1 MKVRLPRKLAKP
13 HKSPQHQFPLQFNGE
28 MRTVKIAEPPCHREN
43 RQKVIRMSIL
53 KTVSKTHLAIAS
65 LMLVLGSAS
74 AQAST
79 IDQAINDSVQP
90 ITDALASFIFY
101 SVTVGGAEVPL
112 IVCWLILGALFFT
125 LYFKF
130 INLRGFRHAIDIV
143 SGRYADP
150 DHPGEVS
157 HFQALTT
164 AVSGTVGIGNI
175 AGVAIVVSLGGPGAI
190 FWLIVAGLLGMA
202 TKFVECTL
210 GVKYRQQNPDGSV
223 SGGPMYYLQRGFE
236 ARGMPKIGKG
246 LGMFFAASIVVGC
259 LGIGN
264 MFQSNQAFAQIVE
277 VTGGATSILSDKG
290 WLIGT
295 ILAVSV
301 SIIIIGGIKS
311 IGKVTEKL
319 VPFMVLLYVT
329 GALVVIGINY
339 QAVPGAFYAIFT
351 QAFSSDGMTGGIVGI
366 MILGFQRAAFSN
378 EAGLGSAAIAH
389 SAVQTNEPLTEGYV
403 ALLEPFIDTVVICT
417 ITGLVLI
424 TSFPTET
431 LTGSGMSGIEMTSA
445 AFESRISWSPIP
457 LSIAA
462 TLFAFST
469 MIAWA
474 YYGIKGWTYLFGE
487 GRRKEHVFSLIFC
500 IFIVIGSSVQ
510 LSAILDLADALIFVM
525 ALPNLVGLFIMAP
538 EVKKDLEVYWMAHKG

>member
-1 MKVRLPRKLAKP
+1 
-13 HKSPQHQFPLQFNGE
+13 
-28 MRTVKIAEPPCHREN
+28 
-43 RQKVIRMSIL
+43 
-53 KTVSKTHLAIAS
+53 
-65 LMLVLGSAS
+65 
-74 AQAST
+74 
-79 IDQAINDSVQP
+79 
-90 ITDALASFIFY
+90 
-101 SVTVGGAEVPL
+101 VPL
-112 IVCWLILGALFFT
+112 IVCWLIFGALFFT
-125 LYFKF
+125 VYFKF
-130 INLRGFRHAIDIV
+130 INLRGFKHAIDIV

-164 AVSGTVGIGNI
+164 AISGTVGIGNI

-190 FWLIVAGLLGMA
+190 FWLVVAGLLGMA

-210 GVKYRQQNPDGSV
+210 GVKYRQHNPDGSV

-236 ARGMPKIGKG
+236 ARGLPKIGKG
-246 LGMFFAASIVVGC
+246 LGVFFAASIVVGC

-277 VTGGATSILSDKG
+277 VTGGTTSALADKG
-290 WLIGT
+290 WLVGVVM
-295 ILAVSV
+295 AVFV
-301 SIIIIGGIKS
+301 AAIIIGGIKS
-311 IGKVTEKL
+311 IGRVTSKL
-319 VPFMVLLYVT
+319 VPFMVLLYVI
-329 GALVVIGINY
+329 GALTIIAMNY

-351 QAFSSDGMTGGIVGI
+351 QAFSSEGVTGGVIGI

-389 SAVQTNEPLTEGYV
+389 SAVQTDEPLTEGYV

-417 ITGLVLI
+417 ITGLVIL
-424 TSFPTET
+424 TSFPPEA
-431 LTGSGMSGIEMTSA
+431 LTSNGMSGIEMTSA
-445 AFESRISWSPIP
+445 AFESRISWSPVP

-474 YYGIKGWTYLFGE
+474 YYGTKGWTYLFGE
-487 GRRKEHVFSLIFC
+487 GRAKEHAFSLIFC

-510 LSAILDLADALIFVM
+510 LSAILDLADALVFVM

-538 EVKKDLEVYWMAHKG
+538 EVKKDLQTYWSKHGG

>member
-1 MKVRLPRKLAKP
+1 M
-13 HKSPQHQFPLQFNGE
+13 
-28 MRTVKIAEPPCHREN
+28 
-43 RQKVIRMSIL
+43 QKTGRRPVIRNNFKIQLGLFTSAL
-53 KTVSKTHLAIAS
+53 LTLAPTVAARD
-65 LMLVLGSAS
+65 
-74 AQAST
+74 
-79 IDQAINDSVQP
+79 IDQMINDTVQP
-90 ITDALASFIFY
+90 ITTAVSSFIFY
-101 SVTVGGAEVPL
+101 SVPVAGTDVPL
-112 IVCWLILGALFFT
+112 IVCWLIFGALFFT
-125 LYFKF
+125 VYFKF
-130 INLRGFRHAIDIV
+130 INLRGFKHAIDIV

-190 FWLIVAGLLGMA
+190 FWLVVAGLLGMA

-210 GVKYRQQNPDGSV
+210 GVKYRQHNLDGSV

-236 ARGMPKIGKG
+236 ARGLPKIGKG
-246 LGMFFAASIVVGC
+246 LGVFFAASIVVGC

-277 VTGGATSILSDKG
+277 VTGGATSALADKG
-290 WLIGT
+290 WLVGVVM
-295 ILAVSV
+295 AVFV
-301 SIIIIGGIKS
+301 ATIIIGGIKS
-311 IGKVTEKL
+311 IGRVTGKL
-319 VPFMVLLYVT
+319 VPFMVLLYVI
-329 GALVVIGINY
+329 GALTIIAMNY

-351 QAFSSDGMTGGIVGI
+351 QAFSSEGMTGGVIGI

-389 SAVQTNEPLTEGYV
+389 SAVQTDEPLTEGYV

-417 ITGLVLI
+417 ITGLVIL
-424 TSFPTET
+424 TSFPPEA
-431 LTGSGMSGIEMTSA
+431 LTGNGMSGIEMTSA
-445 AFESRISWSPIP
+445 AFESRISWSPVP

-474 YYGIKGWTYLFGE
+474 YYGTKGWTYLFGE
-487 GRRKEHVFSLIFC
+487 GRAKEHVFSLIFC

-510 LSAILDLADALIFVM
+510 LSAILDLADALVFVM

-538 EVKKDLEVYWMAHKG
+538 EVKKDLQAYWAKHSG